1 MNKESVVTGY
11 LMNSPQVVAGML
23 YDTIEKY
30 EEKLKQLRLEYDM
43 LLIDYNHLEYQI
55 KDECELI
62 KTNKEHF
69 EFLKQN
75 ERNFISNR
83 LKERFRI

>member
-1 MNKESVVTGY
+1 MNKESVITGY
-11 LMNSPQVVAGML
+11 LMNSPQVVAEML

-30 EEKLKQLRLEYDM
+30 EEKLKQLRLESDM
-43 LLIDYNHLEYQI
+43 LLVNYNHLKYQI